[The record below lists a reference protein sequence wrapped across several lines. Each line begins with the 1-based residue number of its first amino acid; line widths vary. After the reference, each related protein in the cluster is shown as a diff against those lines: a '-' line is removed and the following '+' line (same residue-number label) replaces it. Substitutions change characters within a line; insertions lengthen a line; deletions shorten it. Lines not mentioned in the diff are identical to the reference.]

1 METLLENMYSY
12 FGSQWLS
19 KAVQEYWIPKGSPM
33 ETTKSKELQ
42 VKKKK
47 NLFFFLPK

>member
-19 KAVQEYWIPKGSPM
+19 KAVEELWVPKGNAI
-33 ETTKSKELQ
+33 ETAKSHELQ
-42 VKKKK
+42 VK
-47 NLFFFLPK
+47 